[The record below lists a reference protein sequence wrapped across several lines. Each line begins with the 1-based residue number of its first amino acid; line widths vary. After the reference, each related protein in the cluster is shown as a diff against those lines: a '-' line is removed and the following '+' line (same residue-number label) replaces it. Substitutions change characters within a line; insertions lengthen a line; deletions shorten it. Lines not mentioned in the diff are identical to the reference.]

1 MVVKAQSYDELVDR
15 WVYGAVTRGVTT
27 FNSLVAAL
35 PGVYPT
41 VVRDSLQ
48 RLIATGK
55 LTNHNFASATVE
67 LGIERSELT
76 QPSESCHSIVLPIPH
91 PLDFDWRFG
100 DSAVKYL
107 LDTCLEL
114 TNPSDKIA
122 LLGTPSV
129 MRYAIESSYPR
140 KIILLDSNSEV
151 VKCLASATSSAQV
164 IHCDVLRNPLPQ
176 IEASVVIVDPPW
188 YEEHIKGFLWAG
200 AELCQTGG
208 HMLVSIPPVGT
219 RPGIEQ
225 DRENLFEWLQ
235 KLNLEQI
242 RIETAI
248 LPYVSPPFEINALKA
263 AGFHAILEE
272 WRRGDLGVFTR
283 KDGQLPPRPM
293 FPAASEDNWIEE
305 IIQGVRIRVRPHES
319 SEFEDPRLLSVVAGN
334 ILPSASR
341 REERRVF
348 IDVWTSGNRVY
359 ACEGRSVL
367 RHILRALAK
376 EKTPE
381 EFVAQNLGRKLS
393 ADELRLV
400 TETAKKLAEI
410 ISLERNENLLL
421 RETCTNA

>member
-1 MVVKAQSYDELVDR
+1 MVVKAQSYEELVDR

-48 RLIATGK
+48 RLIATGR
-55 LTNHNFASATVE
+55 LTNHNFASATVA
-67 LGIERSELT
+67 LGIDRPGLV
-76 QPSESCHSIVLPIPH
+76 QPSGPSHTIVLPIPH

-107 LDTCLEL
+107 LDICLGL
-114 TNPSDKIA
+114 TNPDDTIA

-129 MRYAIESSYPR
+129 MRVAIESAYPR
-140 KIILLDSNSEV
+140 KIILLDANSAV
-151 VKCLASATSSAQV
+151 VNCLANAAPSAQV
-164 IHCDVLRNPLPQ
+164 VLCDVMRDPLPQ

-188 YEEHIKGFLWAG
+188 YEEHIKGFLWA
-200 AELCQTGG
+200 AAQLCQTGG

-225 DRENLFEWLQ
+225 DRENLFEWSQ
-235 KLNLEQI
+235 KLNLKQI
-242 RIETAI
+242 RLETAI

-272 WRRGDLGVFTR
+272 WRRGDLAVFLR
-283 KDGQLPPRPM
+283 KDGQLPPRPV
-293 FPAASEDNWIEE
+293 FAAASEDNWIEE
-305 IIQGVRIRVRPHES
+305 IIQGVRIRVRPSES
-319 SEFEDPRLLSVVAGN
+319 SEFEDPRLLSIVAGN

-367 RHILRALAK
+367 QHILRALAK
-376 EKTPE
+376 EKAPE
-381 EFVAQNLGRKLS
+381 ECVAQSLGRKLS
-393 ADELRLV
+393 ADELKLV
-400 TETAKKLAEI
+400 TETTQKLAEI

-421 RETCTNA
+421 GETCTNA